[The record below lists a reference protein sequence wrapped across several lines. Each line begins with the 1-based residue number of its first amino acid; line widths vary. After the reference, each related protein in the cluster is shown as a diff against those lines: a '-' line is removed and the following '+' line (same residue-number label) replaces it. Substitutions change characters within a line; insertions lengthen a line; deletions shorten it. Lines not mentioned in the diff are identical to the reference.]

1 MSAEYKQELLQ
12 KIGNVAVMNMTST
25 SSKEVRV
32 DLGKKKFLQVWWYKE
47 CSQVEVALLVAFV
60 SENKEDPSTIKVSY
74 AAGKAT
80 INYVSKEQIARA
92 N

>member
-1 MSAEYKQELLQ
+1 
-12 KIGNVAVMNMTST
+12 MNMAST
-25 SSKEVRV
+25 SSKQVHV
-32 DLGKKKFLQVWWYKE
+32 DFGRKKWLQVLWYKE
-47 CSQVEVALLVAFV
+47 CSQVDVAMLVAFV
-60 SENKEDPSTIKVSY
+60 SENREDPSTIKVSY

>member
-1 MSAEYKQELLQ
+1 
-12 KIGNVAVMNMTST
+12 MNMAST
-25 SSKEVRV
+25 SSKEPRV
-32 DLGKKKFLQVWWYKE
+32 DIGTKKWLQVLWYRE

-60 SENKEDPSTIKVSY
+60 NENKEDPSTIKVSY

-80 INYVSKEQIARA
+80 INYASKEQIAKA